1 MSKLDTNLSVRQI
14 ELLLHDS
21 GIWNKRQDIMIPNLS
36 WGLLNHEADFV
47 AITKSGY
54 LTEVEIK
61 RSFADLKAD
70 FKKDVF
76 HRDERVYHFMYCLP
90 ISIKDKALH
99 LFHENYGKI
108 AKLYGHNEDYKY
120 ANEFFPFV
128 LWYDENGNLTK
139 EPQKLSSRSGARLGF
154 SKQDNRIT
162 DCLEDIMSNAEKRAL
177 ENTQQISL
185 YLTNTKSRDTLLYVG
200 ISKQKKTWNL
210 AGKTY
215 QS

>member
-76 HRDERVYHFMYCLP
+76 HCDERVYHFMYCLP
-90 ISIKDKALH
+90 ISIKDKALN

-108 AKLYGHNEDYKY
+108 AQLYGHNEDYKY
-120 ANEFFPFV
+120 ADEFFPFV

-139 EPQKLSSRSGARLGF
+139 EPQKLSSRNGARKLF
-154 SKQDNRIT
+154 
-162 DCLEDIMSNAEKRAL
+162 LEEIVTVSRLA
-177 ENTQQISL
+177 SL
-185 YLTNTKSRDTLLYVG
+185 RYWDLAN
-200 ISKQKKTWNL
+200 KTTELPIFN
-210 AGKTY
+210 K
-215 QS
+215 